1 MNPGCNLPA
10 CNTTD
15 NGAVFYTYQFVGE
28 DTIHI
33 LYSSF
38 DELTINVIQ
47 TKKGYGPSINYTAL
61 YNRTYSG
68 AISFGDTTPSNSFS
82 LIIRR
87 LMQFNDASGSGRL
100 YENDT
105 SVQSY
110 WLNRLKTNMTR
121 QDNNITQPS
130 FYLPLEAVK
139 ILFNYLEE
147 IKKRSFCVYFRSMVF

>member
-1 MNPGCNLPA
+1 MNPNCTLPA

-15 NGAVFYTYQFVGE
+15 NGTIFYAVQFVGE
-28 DTIHI
+28 DAIHI

-38 DELTINVIQ
+38 DELTINIIQ
-47 TKKGYGPSINYTAL
+47 TKKGHGPSINYTAL
-61 YNRTYSG
+61 YNRNYAG
-68 AISFGDTTPSNSFS
+68 AISFGETTPSNSFS

-87 LMQFNDASGSGRL
+87 LIQFNDTSDSGRL
-100 YENDT
+100 YENNT

-130 FYLPLEAVK
+130 FQLPLEAVK
-139 ILFNYLEE
+139 IYL
-147 IKKRSFCVYFRSMVF
+147 II